1 VFCYIFRHYYQ
12 HRGQLPS
19 LSIPPNL
26 SVLTFFIT
34 KRPDKGTGLELAS
47 VYGIIKNHAGFIT
60 VSSELGKGS
69 TFNIFLPASDQN
81 KLIEGKSP
89 EHEMLLTGKETV
101 LSVDDELSNVAPTK
115 ELLENIGFKVTT
127 VGSGR
132 EAITIYMENGR
143 KLILSFWI

>member
-1 VFCYIFRHYYQ
+1 
-12 HRGQLPS
+12 
-19 LSIPPNL
+19 
-26 SVLTFFIT
+26 
-34 KRPDKGTGLELAS
+34 
-47 VYGIIKNHAGFIT
+47 
-60 VSSELGKGS
+60 LGKGS

-89 EHEMLLTGKETV
+89 EHEMLLTGKETI

-132 EAITIYMENGR
+132 EAITIYMGKWKEIDLVILDMIMPGISGGNTFGALQ
-143 KLILSFWI
+143 KINPAVKIILSSGYSVDGEA